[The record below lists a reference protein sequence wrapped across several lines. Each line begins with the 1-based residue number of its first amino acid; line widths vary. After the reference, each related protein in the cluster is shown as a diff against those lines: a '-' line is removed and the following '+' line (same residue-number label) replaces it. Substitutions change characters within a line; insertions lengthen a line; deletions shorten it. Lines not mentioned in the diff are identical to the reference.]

1 MTTPSTVRI
10 LLVVVAGLVGVIA
23 GLVAGMLARS
33 GGASVSVAVTRGGVG
48 FAGSVSL
55 ALLVESSLGLL

>member
-10 LLVVVAGLVGVIA
+10 LLVVMAGLVGVIV
-23 GLVAGMLARS
+23 GLIAGMLARS
-33 GGASVSVAVTRGGVG
+33 AGVPVSVAVTRGGVG